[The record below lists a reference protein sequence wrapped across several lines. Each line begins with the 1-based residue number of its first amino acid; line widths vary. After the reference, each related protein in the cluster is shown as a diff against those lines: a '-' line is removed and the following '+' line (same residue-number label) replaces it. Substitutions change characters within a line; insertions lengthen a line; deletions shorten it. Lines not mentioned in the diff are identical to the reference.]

1 LTITTESAHREIIVT
16 SGAHSIRHPI
26 NLELSNDA
34 NYEAAAKAL
43 AAQVF
48 PGSRLVRQRS
58 AGWAIGRRSYL
69 FEA

>member
-1 LTITTESAHREIIVT
+1 MTITTEYGHREIIVT
-16 SGAHSIRHPI
+16 SGTHCIRHPV
-26 NLELSNDA
+26 NLELSNEA

-58 AGWAIGRRSYL
+58 TGWGIGRRSYL

>member
-1 LTITTESAHREIIVT
+1 M
-16 SGAHSIRHPI
+16 

-43 AAQVF
+43 AAQVL

-58 AGWAIGRRSYL
+58 AGWGIGRRSYL